1 LSSNSSI
8 TKRKEKKR
16 ELFSSSSSVIS
27 SVVLNDSDW
36 EDEAQERDTGPQR
49 SREWK
54 GGMEDPGACP
64 RGAR

>member
-1 LSSNSSI
+1 
-8 TKRKEKKR
+8 
-16 ELFSSSSSVIS
+16 
-27 SVVLNDSDW
+27 VVLNDSDW